1 MIISLSQAHL
11 KAQSFNGHNVVV
23 RATVIINNN
32 YFDYPAAGVAWP
44 KAADEILQEIS
55 PACTL
60 SS

>member
-1 MIISLSQAHL
+1 MIISLSHAHL
-11 KAQSFNGHNVVV
+11 KAQNFNGHNVVV

-44 KAADEILQEIS
+44 KAADEKLQEIS